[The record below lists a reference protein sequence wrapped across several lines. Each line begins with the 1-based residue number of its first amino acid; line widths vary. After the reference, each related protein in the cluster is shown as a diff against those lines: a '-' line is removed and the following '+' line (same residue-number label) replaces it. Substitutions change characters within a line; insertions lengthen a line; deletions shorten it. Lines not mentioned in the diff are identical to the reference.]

1 MLESKKKNTG
11 FTYTDFEKHITMVI
25 IGEADSAS
33 EFFNTFVH
41 EIGHVSTHIAE
52 FYGIDTN
59 SEEIQYLSGEIA
71 LQMFEKAKELMCDH
85 CRLLLTKR

>member
-11 FTYTDFEKHITMVI
+11 FTYTDFEKHVTMVI

-59 SEEIQYLSGEIA
+59 SEEIQYSCLKA
-71 LQMFEKAKELMCDH
+71 LQCYPY
-85 CRLLLTKR
+85 